1 MKSESFYEQYINGLA
16 RDKAELKDLRV
27 LCYALLD
34 RLGGKVTFKYSDLER
49 AMLIG
54 VDERRM
60 YRSAI
65 DSKYDSI
72 EIWLDQERTVKE

>member
-1 MKSESFYEQYINGLA
+1 MRFESFYEEYIHGLA

-49 AMLIG
+49 AMLAG
-54 VDERRM
+54 ADERRM
-60 YRSAI
+60 YSSAT
-65 DSKYDSI
+65 DYKYDSI